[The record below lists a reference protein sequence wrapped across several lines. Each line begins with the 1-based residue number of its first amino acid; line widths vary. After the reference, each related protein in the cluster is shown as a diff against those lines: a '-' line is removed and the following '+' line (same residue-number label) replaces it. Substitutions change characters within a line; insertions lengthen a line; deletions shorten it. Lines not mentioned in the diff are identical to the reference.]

1 MGTITFAA
9 GERPRPEWI
18 RTHPRAWV
26 AAVSTVC
33 FGAFMGQLDASVV
46 AVAYRPIGE
55 TFHVGLASV
64 QIVSLTYLIALGALL
79 VPVGK
84 VSDRLGRKRV
94 YLYGFTLFTV
104 ASVGCAVAPSLAVLA
119 VVRAAQ
125 GAGAAM
131 LQANSVAL
139 VSTSAPSG
147 RLRTALGMQASAQAV
162 GLAVGPSLGGFVVQT
177 FGWRWVFAMN
187 VPVGV
192 VAVIAGRFLLP
203 RTRIDNADPDGF
215 RATLRRRGVRRGLFG
230 ASAAYLLL
238 FGPIVLVPAV
248 LQERGTRP
256 FLAGAVVA
264 ALPIGFAFGAML
276 ADRLLPSSWGTAL
289 RGRAGLATAAT
300 GLGSLLALGIHPD
313 SCAVG
318 LALAGLGLGLFVPTN
333 NAAVMTAVP
342 ARSAALGGGL
352 VSTARAIGTAAGT
365 ALVAIALARE
375 VSGRA
380 ALIALV
386 AVTIAAAATLPARS
400 ARPGQHSR
408 A

>member
-1 MGTITFAA
+1 MGTITLAA

-119 VVRAAQ
+119 LVRAAQ

-147 RLRTALGMQASAQAV
+147 RLRT
-162 GLAVGPSLGGFVVQT
+162 
-177 FGWRWVFAMN
+177 
-187 VPVGV
+187 
-192 VAVIAGRFLLP
+192 
-203 RTRIDNADPDGF
+203 
-215 RATLRRRGVRRGLFG
+215 
-230 ASAAYLLL
+230 
-238 FGPIVLVPAV
+238 
-248 LQERGTRP
+248 
-256 FLAGAVVA
+256 
-264 ALPIGFAFGAML
+264 
-276 ADRLLPSSWGTAL
+276 
-289 RGRAGLATAAT
+289 
-300 GLGSLLALGIHPD
+300 ALGIHPD

-386 AVTIAAAATLPARS
+386 AVTIAAAATLPAHS

>member
-46 AVAYRPIGE
+46 ALAYRSIGD
-55 TFHVGLASV
+55 TFHVGLAGV
-64 QIVSLTYLIALGALL
+64 QLVSLTYLIALGALL
-79 VPVGK
+79 VPIGK

-94 YLYGFTLFTV
+94 YLYGFALFTG

-119 VVRAAQ
+119 ILRAVQ

-139 VSTSAPSG
+139 VTTSAPAG
-147 RLRTALGMQASAQAV
+147 RLRTALGMQASAQAI
-162 GLAVGPSLGGFVVQT
+162 GLAVGPSLGGLIVQT

-187 VPVGV
+187 VPFGV
-192 VAVIAGRFLLP
+192 VAVVAGRYLLP
-203 RTRIDNADPDGF
+203 RTRIGDTDPDGF
-215 RATLRRRGVRRGLFG
+215 RATLRRRGVRRGLLG

-248 LQERGTRP
+248 LQEHGIRP
-256 FLAGAVVA
+256 FSAGALVA
-264 ALPIGFAFGAML
+264 ALPIGFAFGALL
-276 ADRLLPSSWGTAL
+276 ADRLLPTRWRTAF

-300 GLGSLLALGIHPD
+300 GLGLLLALGIHPTT
-313 SCAVG
+313 CVVG
-318 LALAGLGLGLFVPTN
+318 LALAGVGLGMFVPTN

-342 ARSAALGGGL
+342 DRSAALGGGL
-352 VSTARAIGTAAGT
+352 VSTARAVGTAAGT
-365 ALVAIALARE
+365 ALVAIALAHE
-375 VSGRA
+375 PSGRA
-380 ALIALV
+380 ALVALA
-386 AVTIAAAATLPARS
+386 AVTIAAAATGS
-400 ARPGQHSR
+400 AR
-408 A
+408 